1 MGWVGWN
8 GCGVVSTV
16 VIASNLTA
24 VEVVL
29 SCIEVVVMVLTMMI
43 LVAIVE
49 GWEKDHNL
57 PKG

>member
-1 MGWVGWN
+1 M
-8 GCGVVSTV
+8 VSTFI
-16 VIASNLTA
+16 IASNLTA

-29 SCIEVVVMVLTMMI
+29 SCIEVVVGVLTMLI

-57 PKG
+57 PKGWS